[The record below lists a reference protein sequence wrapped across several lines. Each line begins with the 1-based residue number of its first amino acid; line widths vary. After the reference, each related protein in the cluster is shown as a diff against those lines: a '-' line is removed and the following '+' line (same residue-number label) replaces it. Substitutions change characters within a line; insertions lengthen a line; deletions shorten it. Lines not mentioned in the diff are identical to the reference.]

1 MLNKIFKSL
10 LIGAF
15 AIFALTLNSCKKPE
29 DTKAIITVV
38 DINGTVVKDAK
49 VRLHQDGQISP
60 SGQSSEV
67 SDEQWTDASGQTEH
81 VFEYDGERYWRDAK
95 LCTIGEGTSEVQRM
109 VIARSL
115 DRQPDDSITHLA

>member
-15 AIFALTLNSCKKPE
+15 AIFALTLNSCKKAE
-29 DTKAIITVV
+29 DTKVIITVV

-81 VFEYDGERYWRDAK
+81 VFEYEATLNVDVWKKMGTDTLTGNNVIRLLK
-95 LCTIGEGTSEVQRM
+95 QKTVSKTIE
-109 VIARSL
+109 I
-115 DRQPDDSITHLA
+115 D

>member
-38 DINGTVVKDAK
+38 DINGAVVKDAK

-60 SGQSSEV
+60 SGQYSEV
-67 SDEQWTDASGQTEH
+67 SDEQWTDAGGQTEH
-81 VFEYDGERYWRDAK
+81 VFEYEATLNVDIWKKMGTDTLTGNNVIRLLK
-95 LCTIGEGTSEVQRM
+95 QKTVSKTIE
-109 VIARSL
+109 I
-115 DRQPDDSITHLA
+115 D

>member
-1 MLNKIFKSL
+1 MLNIIFKSL

-15 AIFALTLNSCKKPE
+15 AIFALTLNSCKKAE
-29 DTKAIITVV
+29 DTKVIITVV
-38 DINGTVVKDAK
+38 DINGTVVKDAR

-81 VFEYDGERYWRDAK
+81 VFEYEATLNVDIKKWVGTDSLTGNNVIRLLK
-95 LCTIGEGTSEVQRM
+95 HKTVSKTIE
-109 VIARSL
+109 I
-115 DRQPDDSITHLA
+115 D

>member
-10 LIGAF
+10 LIGTF
-15 AIFALTLNSCKKPE
+15 VIFALTLNSCKKPE

-60 SGQSSEV
+60 AGSSSII
-67 SDEQWTDASGQTEH
+67 SDKQWTDASGKTEH
-81 VFEYDGERYWRDAK
+81 VFEHEAILNIDVNKWVGNNELTGSNVIRLLK
-95 LCTIGEGTSEVQRM
+95 HKTVSKTIE
-109 VIARSL
+109 I
-115 DRQPDDSITHLA
+115 D

>member
-15 AIFALTLNSCKKPE
+15 AIFALTLNSCKKAE
-29 DTKAIITVV
+29 DTKVIITVV

-81 VFEYDGERYWRDAK
+81 VFEYEAILNVDVVKPLVGYDLTGSNVIRLLK
-95 LCTIGEGTSEVQRM
+95 NKTVSKTIE
-109 VIARSL
+109 I
-115 DRQPDDSITHLA
+115 D

>member
-60 SGQSSEV
+60 SGQYSEV

-81 VFEYDGERYWRDAK
+81 VFEYEAILNIDVSKWVG
-95 LCTIGEGTSEVQRM
+95 SN
-109 VIARSL
+109 
-115 DRQPDDSITHLA
+115 

>member
-1 MLNKIFKSL
+1 MLNIIFKSL

-60 SGQSSEV
+60 SGQYSEV

-81 VFEYDGERYWRDAK
+81 VFEYEAILKTDVSKWVGTNELTGSNVIRLLK
-95 LCTIGEGTSEVQRM
+95 HKTVSKTIE
-109 VIARSL
+109 I
-115 DRQPDDSITHLA
+115 D

>member
-49 VRLHQDGQISP
+49 VRLHQDGLISP
-60 SGQSSEV
+60 SGQYSEV
-67 SDEQWTDASGQTEH
+67 SDEQWTDSNGQTEH
-81 VFEYDGERYWRDAK
+81 IFKNEAILNVDVSIWVGTNELTGTNVIRLLK
-95 LCTIGEGTSEVQRM
+95 HKTVSKTIE
-109 VIARSL
+109 I
-115 DRQPDDSITHLA
+115 D

>member
-38 DINGTVVKDAK
+38 DINGAVVKDAK

-60 SGQSSEV
+60 SGQYSEV

-81 VFEYDGERYWRDAK
+81 VFEHEAILNIDVSKWVGTNK
-95 LCTIGEGTSEVQRM
+95 LTGSNVIRLLKHKTVSKTIE
-109 VIARSL
+109 I
-115 DRQPDDSITHLA
+115 D

>member
-15 AIFALTLNSCKKPE
+15 AIFALTLNSCKKAE
-29 DTKAIITVV
+29 DTKVIITVV
-38 DINGTVVKDAK
+38 DINGTAVKDVR

-60 SGQSSEV
+60 SGQYSEV

-81 VFEYDGERYWRDAK
+81 VFEYEAILNVDVVKPLVGSDLTGSNVIRLLK
-95 LCTIGEGTSEVQRM
+95 HKTVSKTIE
-109 VIARSL
+109 I
-115 DRQPDDSITHLA
+115 D

>member
-1 MLNKIFKSL
+1 MLNIIFKSL

-60 SGQSSEV
+60 SGQYSEV
-67 SDEQWTDASGQTEH
+67 SDEQWTDVSGQTEH
-81 VFEYDGERYWRDAK
+81 VFEYEAILNVDVKKWVGTDSLIGSNVIRLLK
-95 LCTIGEGTSEVQRM
+95 HKTVSKTIE
-109 VIARSL
+109 IN
-115 DRQPDDSITHLA
+115 

>member
-1 MLNKIFKSL
+1 MLNIIFKSL

-60 SGQSSEV
+60 SGQYSEV
-67 SDEQWTDASGQTEH
+67 SDEQWTDVSGQTEH
-81 VFEYDGERYWRDAK
+81 VFEYEAILNVDVKKWVGTDSLIGSNVIRLLK
-95 LCTIGEGTSEVQRM
+95 HKTVSKTIE
-109 VIARSL
+109 I
-115 DRQPDDSITHLA
+115 D

>member
-1 MLNKIFKSL
+1 MLNKIFKSA

-15 AIFALTLNSCKKPE
+15 IIFAISLNSCKKAE

-49 VRLHQDGQISP
+49 VRLHQDGQISQA
-60 SGQSSEV
+60 GSSSII

-81 VFEYDGERYWRDAK
+81 VFEHEAILNIEVSKWVGTNELMGSNVIRLLK
-95 LCTIGEGTSEVQRM
+95 HKTVSKTIE
-109 VIARSL
+109 I
-115 DRQPDDSITHLA
+115 D

>member
-1 MLNKIFKSL
+1 MLNKIFKSG

-15 AIFALTLNSCKKPE
+15 VIFALTLNSCKKPE

-60 SGQSSEV
+60 SGQYSEV

-81 VFEYDGERYWRDAK
+81 VFEYEATLNVDVWKKMGTDTLTGNNVIRLLK
-95 LCTIGEGTSEVQRM
+95 QKTVSKTIE
-109 VIARSL
+109 I
-115 DRQPDDSITHLA
+115 D

>member
-1 MLNKIFKSL
+1 MLNKIFKSG

-15 AIFALTLNSCKKPE
+15 VIFALTLNSCKKPE

-60 SGQSSEV
+60 SGQYSEV

-81 VFEYDGERYWRDAK
+81 VFEYEATLNVAVWKKMGTDTLTGNNVIRLLK
-95 LCTIGEGTSEVQRM
+95 QKTVSKTIE
-109 VIARSL
+109 I
-115 DRQPDDSITHLA
+115 D